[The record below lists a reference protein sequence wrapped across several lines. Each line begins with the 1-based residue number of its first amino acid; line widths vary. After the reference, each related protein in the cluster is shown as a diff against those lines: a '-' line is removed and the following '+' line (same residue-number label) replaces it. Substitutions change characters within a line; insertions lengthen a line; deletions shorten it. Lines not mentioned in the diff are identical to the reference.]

1 MRDVRCEEC
10 GTRLFRA
17 GQRVTAGVYLR
28 VDDGSFQR
36 LRLISGEM
44 LPASLDG
51 HIALY
56 RAAAAPCACERRHHA
71 AGNECESREVSWAYS
86 EPITSAAHP
95 AGRGG
100 PRAAARQAI

>member
-1 MRDVRCEEC
+1 MRDAQCEEC

-17 GQRVTAGVYLR
+17 GQRVVAGMYLR

-36 LRLISGEM
+36 LQLISSGM

-71 AGNECESREVSWAYS
+71 AAGNESESREVSRANSGSRSGYR
-86 EPITSAAHP
+86 
-95 AGRGG
+95 AGGRSG
-100 PRAAARQAI
+100 RSR